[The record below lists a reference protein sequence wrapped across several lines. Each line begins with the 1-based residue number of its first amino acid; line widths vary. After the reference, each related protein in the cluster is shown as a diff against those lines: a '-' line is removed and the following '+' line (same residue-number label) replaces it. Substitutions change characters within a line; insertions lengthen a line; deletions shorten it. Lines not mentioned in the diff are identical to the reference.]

1 MNIVKSFK
9 NNSCY
14 IYSFFISIVFILLAF
29 AIAGVYPFGDLS
41 MAVSDLRV
49 QYLDLTIAVA
59 EKIKN
64 GENIFLTMAT
74 GGGINL
80 YAWCAYILF
89 NPLNV
94 LFLIIDLKYIQ
105 EIYLFIY
112 VLKIGF
118 AGLCASVYFKR
129 SKILHIDGLL
139 NTAFAVLYALCM
151 FNIKASINIMWLDN
165 VALLPICFLG
175 IERLIEKRKVDLF
188 TLVYFACVMTNY
200 YLAFV
205 TGVFSFVY
213 FVYYVLLTKS
223 IKENKAVIFKA
234 FLLLIISAALAL
246 GLSGIMLVPTYSAVS
261 TGYSEMFNKA
271 DSWVHWELSDIFQG
285 LLFIINATSV
295 KGILLISFSGIVP
308 LFLIAMLLLSNG
320 AERRE
325 KLLSLLMVLFFIM
338 GFWFEPLYLALH
350 FFRDPAGFYGR
361 FSYAMTLLF
370 IILALRCVVNIKA
383 VNKWACL
390 LPTIIFVLGV
400 NLALSAEST
409 FWYLKNG
416 VIVVVAVIVYTA
428 ITAVVVNKGK
438 VVLFKRAVSVIALI
452 EACIMAVMGIYVM
465 KTNDGYQPMTDYST
479 YLSKG
484 KALISE
490 IDEKDDV
497 TEFYRASDI
506 HSPSVLSSMSV
517 GYNDICAFSSLTNQ
531 NATGF
536 MSQLGMCSTSGDKYV
551 DCSNN
556 TLPVDSLFDIKYVMA
571 SDQSLKRTDNN
582 GKDVYITYGY
592 RLNSPKYEKI
602 IDGDN
607 GAVFKN
613 LTAFPLMFGAS
624 DKVINATDSFVSKTA
639 TYNGA
644 FNNQEV
650 FFNSLFDNSYEWYP
664 RYKFDAPKVTNGKI
678 VNEDSGA
685 ITLKLTNLSEG
696 FDVANEN
703 DELCSIKYTFKVED
717 AGQYYTNFIVEHNKL
732 DYNETQFVPIF
743 NNLGSKIHFI
753 NNSAIIDLGYFE
765 KGEEIWFEVQTR
777 RELTMYHP
785 SLVRLNMDAFEKTAE
800 TAQNNGLKNIYMEN
814 SDIFA
819 QADFEQD
826 SFVFTT
832 IAYDEGFDVY
842 VDDVK
847 TQTVKVC
854 NGLLGYYVPAGQHNI
869 AVKYVSPGFEQG
881 KYISLI
887 SLVVTIIVFII
898 NYKYKPAVK
907 NVVADTEIE
916 HIGSECSE

>member
-1 MNIVKSFK
+1 MNAVRCLK

-14 IYSFFISIVFILLAF
+14 IYSFFISVLFILIAF
-29 AIAGVYPFGDLS
+29 AVAGVYPFGNLS

-49 QYLDLTIAVA
+49 QYLDLTVAVA

-64 GENIFLTMAT
+64 GENIFLTMST

-112 VLKIGF
+112 VFKIGF

-129 SKILHIDGLL
+129 SKVLHIEGLL

-175 IERLIEKRKVDLF
+175 VERLIEKRRIDLF
-188 TLVYFACVMTNY
+188 VLVYFACVMTNY
-200 YLAFV
+200 YLAYI

-213 FVYYVLLTKS
+213 FVYYVVLNKS
-223 IKENKAVIFKA
+223 IKENKIAVFKA
-234 FLLLIISAALAL
+234 FLLLILSAALAL

-261 TGYSEMFNKA
+261 TGYSEMFNKV
-271 DSWVHWELSDIFQG
+271 DGLVHWELSDIFQG
-285 LLFIINATSV
+285 LLFIINAASV
-295 KGILLISFSGIVP
+295 KGILLISFSGILP
-308 LFLIAMLLLSNG
+308 LFLITMLVLSGG

-325 KLLSLLMVLFFIM
+325 KLLSLLIVLFFVM
-338 GFWFEPLYLALH
+338 GFWLEPLYLALH

-361 FSYAMTLLF
+361 FSYAMTLFF
-370 IILALRCVVNIKA
+370 IVLSIRCVINIKS
-383 VNKWACL
+383 VNKWACI
-390 LPTIIFVLGV
+390 LPGILFVLGV
-400 NLALSAEST
+400 NFALSAEST

-416 VIVVVAVIVYTA
+416 IIVVAAVIVYTA
-428 ITAVVVNKGK
+428 VTAVAVNKNK
-438 VVLFKRAVSVIALI
+438 EVLFKRAVSVIALI
-452 EACIMAVMGIYVM
+452 EACIIAVMGIYVM
-465 KTNDGYQPMTDYST
+465 KINDGYQPMTDYSA

-484 KALISE
+484 KTLKNE
-490 IDEKDDV
+490 IDEKENA

-506 HSPSVLSSMSV
+506 HSPSVLASMSV

-531 NATGF
+531 NATAF

-624 DKVINATDSFVSKTA
+624 DKVINATDSFVSKTT

-644 FNNQEV
+644 FNNQEI

-664 RYKFDAPKVTNGKI
+664 RYKFDAPTVKNGKI

-696 FDVANEN
+696 FDVANKN
-703 DELCSIKYTFKVED
+703 DELCSIKYTFKVDEP
-717 AGQYYTNFIVEHNKL
+717 GQYYTNFIVEHNKS

-743 NNLGSKIHFI
+743 NNLGSKIHFL

-785 SLVRLNMDAFEKTAE
+785 SLVRLNMEAFEE
-800 TAQNNGLKNIYMEN
+800 TAAAAQRNGLANIRQEG
-814 SDIFA
+814 SDIY
-819 QADFEQD
+819 ADANFTED

-832 IAYDEGFDVY
+832 ISYDEGFEVY
-842 VDDVK
+842 IDNEK
-847 TQTVKVC
+847 TEKLKAC
-854 NGLLGYYVPAGQHNI
+854 DGLLGYYVPAGQHSVVI
-869 AVKYVSPGFEQG
+869 KYVSPGFYEG
-881 KYISLI
+881 RNI
-887 SLVVTIIVFII
+887 SLVFLMLTGVTLLLNKKITDKR
-898 NYKYKPAVK
+898 NE
-907 NVVADTEIE
+907 ADNDSNI
-916 HIGSECSE
+916 